1 MLTFLLIP
9 NISLLPSS
17 SFLISNLFCKL
28 FLGQLA
34 YHLLNLENNTNFY
47 CDALDVETSRKL
59 FEI

>member
-1 MLTFLLIP
+1 MLTFLLIS

-17 SFLISNLFCKL
+17 SLLISDKL

-34 YHLLNLENNTNFY
+34 YHLLYLENNTNFY

-59 FEI
+59 F